1 MVDDQPIAFEP
12 TGRRIA
18 VQRAALALANG
29 KVIVSFGGDYF
40 EGWVFAF
47 DTSDLRKQPEAFCTT
62 CTSRVQAISKVDY
75 LAGDCT
81 FIGPAGGIWQSGR
94 GPVVDERGM
103 VYFFTGNKAHIVRQG
118 CPISEGNNACAQ
130 CKTPGGCACS
140 GVGQEKVCRGPDT
153 CIGNVSRDRRSFDT
167 NEALIQLDPQNNLKV
182 AGWFRPDNWNAAGMH
197 GLEFND
203 LDLGSSGPLLIP
215 GTSRLIG
222 GGKDGV
228 LYLLDTKSL
237 SPRAPPLQSFAVGP
251 LPDPPMQYYRHILGG
266 PIFWSR
272 PKDVDAS
279 RLFIWRTNDVLR
291 GFRVTDRFV
300 DCALESSVETCR
312 SVVESRER
320 IDHHPGGVLAL
331 STDGDKGDSAIVW
344 AYTNSV
350 GNGPGKL
357 MAYAATPPPSAPER
371 LREIWDS
378 DMCPG
383 DAIDFGSTFATPT
396 VSNGRV
402 YIATGDNRVEVYG
415 LLGERSC
422 EVTQQPETAAPLNNF

>member
-1 MVDDQPIAFEP
+1 MTKEQVA
-12 TGRRIA
+12 
-18 VQRAALALANG
+18 
-29 KVIVSFGGDYF
+29 
-40 EGWVFAF
+40 
-47 DTSDLRKQPEAFCTT
+47 
-62 CTSRVQAISKVDY
+62 
-75 LAGDCT
+75 AGDLV
-81 FIGPAGGIWQSGR
+81 IAGGTVYTPEGPRDVDVHVSGGVITRLDDDRSNQSLAYAA
-94 GPVVDERGM
+94 PHVVDARGM
-103 VYFFTGNKAHIVRQG
+103 VYFFTGNKAHVIRQG
-118 CPISEGNNACAQ
+118 CQIPEGNNACAQ

-167 NEALIQLDPQNNLKV
+167 NEALIQLDPQKNLEV

-228 LYLLDTKSL
+228 LYLLDTTTL
-237 SPRAPPLQSFAVGP
+237 GTRAAPLQSFAVGP

-266 PIFWSR
+266 PVLWSR
-272 PKDVDAS
+272 PKDADAS
-279 RLFIWRTNDVLR
+279 RLYIWRTNDVLR
-291 GFRVTDRFV
+291 SFRVTDRFV
-300 DCALESSVETCR
+300 DCGREAGVETCR
-312 SVVESRER
+312 SLASSRER

-357 MAYAATPPPSAPER
+357 MAYAAKPTPAAPER
-371 LREIWDS
+371 LKEIWDS

-383 DAIDFGSTFATPT
+383 DAIEFGSTFTTPT

-402 YIATGDNRVEVYG
+402 YVATGDNRVEVYG

-422 EVTQQPETAAPLNNF
+422 DVAQQPETAAPLNNF